1 MTLKEQLIKVENDLE
16 KLEAKKKELQEKKKE
31 LLKDI
36 ELEEACRKAK
46 ENQQVLKVVEDTFGE
61 ITDENLEEFRRFMES
76 RRENRDAGV

>member
-16 KLEAKKKELQEKKKE
+16 KLDAKKKELQEKKKE

-36 ELEEACRKAK
+36 ELEEARRKAK

-76 RRENRDAGV
+76 RRENRDTEV